1 MDINTELWLFNQ
13 YKFWAVIG
21 QLPAAS
27 PDLDTAMQAE
37 LTWDKSVMVMSL
49 AILSLA
55 DCYLERVEEWTSQE
69 VCDVVGPLLHV
80 FVFDHELID
89 QEAEA
94 SCHCYHS
101 SLTQSPGHKTWPE
114 AEDTILLEITR
125 LALIGQ

>member
-1 MDINTELWLFNQ
+1 M
-13 YKFWAVIG
+13 IG

-49 AILSLA
+49 AMISLD

-80 FVFDHELID
+80 FDHELID

-94 SCHCYHS
+94 SSQCYRS
-101 SLTQSPGHKTWPE
+101 SLPQRPGH
-114 AEDTILLEITR
+114 
-125 LALIGQ
+125 